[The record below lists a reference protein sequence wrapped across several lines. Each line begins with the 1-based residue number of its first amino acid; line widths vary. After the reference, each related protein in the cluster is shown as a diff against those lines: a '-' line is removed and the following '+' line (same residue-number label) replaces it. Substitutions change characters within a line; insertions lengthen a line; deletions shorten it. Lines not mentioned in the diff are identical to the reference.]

1 MFMSS
6 SLSDLR
12 RILTMQALDGM
23 IIPRADAHQSE
34 DCAPHDDKLA
44 WLTGF
49 TGSAGLALVLHN
61 RALLFVDGRYQVQAR
76 NEVDLSLWE
85 IHHLHDEPLAEWLS
99 SELSPAS
106 RIAFE
111 PLLMVNSQYEA
122 LKKTH
127 CELMP
132 LAEDPFDAIWTTR
145 PAAPNAAIR
154 QMPDDIAGVSSEEKR
169 QRIAALLRE
178 NQVDYLVITQPDN
191 IAWLL
196 NVRGADIA
204 MSPVPL
210 SFALLSQNGEI
221 EWFVAE
227 NKTAYLPAALLNS
240 LKILPP
246 EKLIPHLEQI
256 AAGKCIQLD
265 ADNAPVALRFAVEQ
279 SGGTVAWQA
288 DPVTLIKANKN
299 PTELAGYRR
308 CHCYDGAAWV
318 NFLAWLAQEV
328 SLREAA
334 HNPLTEL
341 EAQAKQLTFRQQ
353 QPGFIEQSFSTISAA
368 GSNAAMCHYHSTE
381 KTNAAITGAN
391 FYLND
396 SGGQYSDGTTDAT
409 RTMAFG
415 TLEPQHRLHYTAV
428 LKGFLALI
436 TLQFPSGTQGHQLD
450 AFARRPL
457 WELGLDYDH
466 GTGHGVGH
474 QLLIHEQPHRMAKK
488 VNPWPLTA
496 GNIITIE
503 PGLYLED
510 RYGIRIENQV
520 EIVESSP
527 GFCRFSSLT
536 LIPIDLSQVELALLS
551 EQEKQWLDDYH
562 QQVRE
567 ALLPLVEKDAHPWL
581 LAATAPLTV
590 SENDVPMTN

>member
-1 MFMSS
+1 MDNA
-6 SLSDLR
+6 LSALRDLL
-12 RILTMQALDGM
+12 ITQSLDG
-23 IIPRADAHQSE
+23 IIVPRADAHQSE

-49 TGSAGLALVLHN
+49 TGSAGLALVLRD

-76 NEVDLSLWE
+76 NEVDLSAWE
-85 IHHLHDEPLAEWLS
+85 IHHLHNEPLAQWLAQ
-99 SELSPAS
+99 ELPADS

-111 PLLMVNSQYEA
+111 PMLIVNSQFEA
-122 LKKTH
+122 LDATH
-127 CELMP
+127 CELVP
-132 LAEDPFDAIWTTR
+132 LPYDPFDTIWTSR
-145 PAAPNAAIR
+145 PAPPDGLIR
-154 QMPDDIAGVSSEEKR
+154 LMPDDIAGERSEVKR
-169 QRIAALLRE
+169 QRVAALLRE
-178 NQVDYLVITQPDN
+178 QAVDYLVITQPDN

-196 NVRGADIA
+196 NVRGADVA

-210 SFALLSQNGEI
+210 SFALLSQSGEV
-221 EWFVAE
+221 EWFVAAG
-227 NKTAYLPAALLNS
+227 KTAALPEALLSS
-240 LKILPP
+240 LTRSAPQALLPR
-246 EKLIPHLEQI
+246 LQQL
-256 AAGKCIQLD
+256 AAGKRIQLD

-279 SGGTVAWQA
+279 SGGAIAWQA
-288 DPVTLIKANKN
+288 DPVTLMKANKN
-299 PTELAGYRR
+299 QTELEGYRQ
-308 CHCYDGAAWV
+308 CHRYDGAAWV
-318 NFLAWLAQEV
+318 NFLAWLAHEV
-328 SLREAA
+328 SAREAA
-334 HNPLTEL
+334 HHPLTEL
-341 EAQAKQLTFRQQ
+341 EAQEKQLAFRQQ

-368 GSNAAMCHYHSTE
+368 GSNAAMCHYHASE

-396 SGGQYSDGTTDAT
+396 SGGQYANGTTDAT
-409 RTMAFG
+409 RTLAFG
-415 TLEPQHRLHYTAV
+415 TLDPQRRLHYTAV

-436 TLQFPSGTQGHQLD
+436 TLQFPAGTQGHQID

-488 VNPWPLTA
+488 ANPWPLVA

-520 EIVESSP
+520 EVVESQP

-536 LIPIDLSQVELALLS
+536 LIPIDLSQVELAMLS

-562 QQVRE
+562 QRVRE
-567 ALLPLVEKDAHPWL
+567 ALSPLVDSDARPWL
-581 LAATAPLTV
+581 FAATAPLRV
-590 SENDVPMTN
+590 LAG